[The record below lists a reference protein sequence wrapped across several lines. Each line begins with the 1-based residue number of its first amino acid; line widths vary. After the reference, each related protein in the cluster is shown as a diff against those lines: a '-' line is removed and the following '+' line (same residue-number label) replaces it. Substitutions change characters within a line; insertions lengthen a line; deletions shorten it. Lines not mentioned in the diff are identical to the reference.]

1 MIPSRL
7 SLNQQSEQLNR
18 GMELREVVVLG
29 ISAIVGTRFVAA
41 AAHAGPGSFS
51 LFLLAGL
58 FFVGPM
64 AQSVGVLA
72 TRQPGAEGQYVW
84 ARNDFGTWHG
94 FLSFWLYWIGIA
106 SWAPSAALAYV
117 SVALYAI
124 DPALVE
130 NRALILTVGAGA
142 LWLGVGINLL
152 GVKVGSWNQTLGSF
166 AVWATTALLVCAAAI
181 VYSRKGSA
189 TVLTI
194 TPTAH
199 LDTLNFWSQIAFS
212 VTGIELLGMMSEEIR
227 DPGRTI
233 RRAGWIAGLV
243 GVLIYGIATLAILVI
258 QKPEVT
264 NVMFG
269 VVQAGRV
276 ASQSLGLDWM
286 PAALGVLAMMCLMG
300 QMGGI
305 LSSVSRLSFAASRD
319 GLLPPIFARVHPS
332 WKTPHVSMLVLAG
345 VSTALLLL
353 MQLGD
358 SMKAAYQE
366 LTSMMVL
373 TSFVPI
379 LYIFASAWKAGLRWA
394 PASGF
399 LVTLVG
405 LAFCILPTEDIPNL
419 WLYEFKIIGG
429 SVALTALGRWIFLKN
444 HR

>member
-1 MIPSRL
+1 VIPSRL

-258 QKPEVT
+258 QKPEGHKCDVRRGSGGASCVAILGAGLDASCT
-264 NVMFG
+264 RSARDDVSDGADGGDPFQCF
-269 VVQAGRV
+269 QAFLCREQGWAFAAHIRKS
-276 ASQSLGLDWM
+276 ASQLEDSACFDAGAGGGLYCI
-286 PAALGVLAMMCLMG
+286 AATDA
-300 QMGGI
+300 
-305 LSSVSRLSFAASRD
+305 
-319 GLLPPIFARVHPS
+319 
-332 WKTPHVSMLVLAG
+332 
-345 VSTALLLL
+345 
-353 MQLGD
+353 
-358 SMKAAYQE
+358 
-366 LTSMMVL
+366 
-373 TSFVPI
+373 
-379 LYIFASAWKAGLRWA
+379 
-394 PASGF
+394 
-399 LVTLVG
+399 VG
-405 LAFCILPTEDIPNL
+405 
-419 WLYEFKIIGG
+419 
-429 SVALTALGRWIFLKN
+429 
-444 HR
+444 